1 MLPSWNCREDELNAC
16 RVTSMGPDA
25 KLYGWDIIVN
35 LHDFYQ
41 KRGRRKGK
49 RRRKKEEEEK
59 DKGREE
65 ERGGEND
72 SSSHFCDDGRNLS

>member
-1 MLPSWNCREDELNAC
+1 
-16 RVTSMGPDA
+16 MGPDA

-49 RRRKKEEEEK
+49 RRRKKEEE
-59 DKGREE
+59 RTIPLHISVMMEE
-65 ERGGEND
+65 T
-72 SSSHFCDDGRNLS
+72 